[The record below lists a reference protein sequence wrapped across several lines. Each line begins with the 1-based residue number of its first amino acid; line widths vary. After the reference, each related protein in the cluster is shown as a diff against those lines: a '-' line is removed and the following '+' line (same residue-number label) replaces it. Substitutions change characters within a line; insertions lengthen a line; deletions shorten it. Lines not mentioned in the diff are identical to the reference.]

1 MNIQAKISIP
11 TSFLITCGI
20 FAYFLFNEWGVSY
33 FTEHFNFWT
42 MILPFIILFV
52 VLEIILVFSLVAI
65 TNKIAYNKMT
75 DDEKREYHE
84 QRAQIKAQVYAELDA
99 KAEAAALK
107 ADEVRARHMTLNSD
121 PTPRCPRCGSTS
133 ITANQKGFGVGKAVV
148 GAAVAGPLGL
158 VLGNAGAKKVRIT
171 CLACGYQWIAGKR

>member
-1 MNIQAKISIP
+1 MDNDTPI
-11 TSFLITCGI
+11 
-20 FAYFLFNEWGVSY
+20 Y
-33 FTEHFNFWT
+33 HFV
-42 MILPFIILFV
+42 V

-84 QRAQIKAQVYAELDA
+84 QRSQIKEQVYAELEA

-107 ADEVRARHMTLNSD
+107 ADEVRERHMNLNTD

-133 ITANQKGFGVGKAVV
+133 ISANKKGYGIGKGVV

>member
-20 FAYFLFNEWGVSY
+20 FAYFLFNEWGVPY

-52 VLEIILVFSLVAI
+52 VLLTIIQIILI
-65 TNKIAYNKMT
+65 TMTNKIAYNKMT

-84 QRAQIKAQVYAELDA
+84 QRAQIKEQVYAELEA

-107 ADEVRARHMTLNSD
+107 ADEVRARHMNLNTD

-133 ITANQKGFGVGKAVV
+133 ISANKKGYGIGKGVV